1 MKELFIIAKTL
12 TLKIINEFKEL
23 SIEKVEITYS
33 SLSLTFLKSD
43 TKLIFTLSTHHLD
56 VPWQIVTNIKKNNV
70 DIGSIEK
77 IIDNQYN
84 YETNPRY
91 EITPLFLSDV
101 ENTVGSL
108 VELLIKD
115 LTIVLPKID
124 ELA

>member
-43 TKLIFTLSTHHLD
+43 KKLIFTLSTHHLD

-77 IIDNQYN
+77 IMDNQYN

-108 VELLIKD
+108 VELIIKD
-115 LTIVLPKID
+115 LTIALPKID